1 MRGLSFSQDSTR
13 QVLALGAQWVHITLM
28 SKTEA
33 KKTEKT
39 MFALTAQITAA
50 RSVRD
55 FGTAE
60 RLETELARLYRARWA

>member
-1 MRGLSFSQDSTR
+1 M
-13 QVLALGAQWVHITLM
+13 HITLM